1 MATQHPSILVQL
13 GNRMSDL
20 MSKLFAHP
28 YMQIGVI
35 IFCVVWFAIGFHA
48 ESLTAALSILAITL
62 TQMVLNTQYERES
75 EDRKRDLAMHA
86 KLDELLHAMK
96 GARDEMAGI
105 EELEEEE
112 IAELK
117 EEVKA
122 AIEAQGDRAGDPQ
135 ERATAKAAVEQ
146 ATAKVRRNKRA

>member
-62 TQMVLNTQYERES
+62 TQMVLNTQ
-75 EDRKRDLAMHA
+75 
-86 KLDELLHAMK
+86 
-96 GARDEMAGI
+96 
-105 EELEEEE
+105 
-112 IAELK
+112 
-117 EEVKA
+117 
-122 AIEAQGDRAGDPQ
+122 
-135 ERATAKAAVEQ
+135 
-146 ATAKVRRNKRA
+146 